1 MRMPTHGG
9 LLPWEFEKDG
19 RKITVRVES
28 KLIFNTWTVGHR
40 AMLDGLGLGYS
51 PEDVVASAIADGRL
65 IRVLDDWCK
74 PFPGYHIYYPSR
86 RQPSPAFKLLVD
98 ALRYR
103 N

>member
-1 MRMPTHGG
+1 M
-9 LLPWEFEKDG
+9 
-19 RKITVRVES
+19 
-28 KLIFNTWTVGHR
+28 IFNTWTVGHR